1 MTYRGGTA
9 KLYYNAPGSG
19 WDDGEDLPS
28 SPTWVELKRIVDV
41 SFEGDAGSADV
52 SSRESDWELTVPA
65 LKNGRISFGFRPK
78 TGADAPYEV
87 LANAFLN
94 DTKILFAMM
103 DQAIATSGAKG
114 WRVICRVESF
124 GEEQP
129 NADGAMIN
137 VTLAPCPAFDASAAL
152 IEPARLTTS

>member
-1 MTYRGGTA
+1 MYRGGTA

-19 WDDGEDLPS
+19 WDDGEDLPGT
-28 SPTWVELKRIVDV
+28 PAWTELKRIVDV

-52 SSRESDWELTVPA
+52 SSRESDWEMTVPA

-78 TGADAPYEV
+78 QGTDAPYVV
-87 LANAFLN
+87 LADAFLG

-103 DQAIATSGAKG
+103 DQNIATTGAKG
-114 WRVICRVESF
+114 WRVVCRIETF

-129 NADGAMIN
+129 NADGAIIN
-137 VTLAPCPAFDASAAL
+137 VSLAPCPAFDASAAL
-152 IEPARLTTS
+152 IEPARLVTA

>member
-78 TGADAPYEV
+78 TGSDAPYEV
-87 LANAFLN
+87 LANPF
-94 DTKILFAMM
+94 
-103 DQAIATSGAKG
+103 
-114 WRVICRVESF
+114 
-124 GEEQP
+124 
-129 NADGAMIN
+129 
-137 VTLAPCPAFDASAAL
+137 
-152 IEPARLTTS
+152 

>member
-78 TGADAPYEV
+78 TGTDAPYEV

-137 VTLAPCPAFDASAAL
+137 VTLAPCPAFDASHAL